1 MALTTAAAATAAL
14 SHGSTTLAMATL
26 QLSSAMWMPQMA
38 TARQGGMG
46 TSSGLKAATSRAA
59 TMAPGPMEPTSK
71 AVAGSMV
78 ATRSAKMATVAS
90 AGKGHTSKAG
100 TRSAGKGH
108 TSKAGT
114 RSAGKGPTSKVGTR
128 SAGKGPTMAVDTS
141 RVVAAGTRGPL
152 LFPLLFLRLTLRS
165 SSRRWEQHCQR
176 LPRQRSRRLLSP
188 RPRISLSFSPFTT
201 VFWCED

>member
-100 TRSAGKGH
+100 TRSAGKG
-108 TSKAGT
+108 
-114 RSAGKGPTSKVGTR
+114 
-128 SAGKGPTMAVDTS
+128 PTMAVDTS

-165 SSRRWEQHCQR
+165 SSRRWEQHCQPV
-176 LPRQRSRRLLSP
+176 PRQRSHRLLSL
-188 RPRISLSFSPFTT
+188 RPRFSLSFSPFTT